1 MAVSDPKRLSEG
13 ALNQAQWALVNELAS
28 LLEHAQ
34 MNVEQLRDDATHL
47 DKWPLTADTRAML
60 RQIADTVEA
69 LDVGLGWHEILDGHR
84 MER

>member
-34 MNVEQLRDDATHL
+34 TNVEQLRDDATHL

-60 RQIADTVEA
+60 RQIPTRWRRSTSASAGTRSSTGDRVE
-69 LDVGLGWHEILDGHR
+69 R
-84 MER
+84 